1 MVWVKPRL
9 NRIIN
14 LGFYETL
21 AQELRLVD
29 ESDYKK
35 ILHMTPQNFDD
46 GYFGT
51 YQDNTTETSRNIC
64 VIRDQQTLAA
74 TIRFLATGDKYIKRQ
89 SQL

>member
-1 MVWVKPRL
+1 MTMVWVKPRL
-9 NRIIN
+9 KRRIN

-21 AQELRLVD
+21 EQELRLVD

-51 YQDNTTETSRNIC
+51 YQDNTTETSTNTRDSRPANISRNNT
-64 VIRDQQTLAA
+64 V
-74 TIRFLATGDKYIKRQ
+74 FGYG
-89 SQL
+89 